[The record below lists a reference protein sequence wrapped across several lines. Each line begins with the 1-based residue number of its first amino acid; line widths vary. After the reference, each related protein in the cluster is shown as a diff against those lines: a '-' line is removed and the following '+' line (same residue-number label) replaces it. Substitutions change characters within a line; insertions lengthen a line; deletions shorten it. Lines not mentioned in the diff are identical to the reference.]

1 MSNQGSENQNN
12 SVADIL
18 ARMKEA
24 GEWDGDL
31 GFAQN
36 DAAQAPVAQTPAP
49 QTPPVQTPPV
59 QTPPVQAQPQPE
71 LPANESETATQQVDV
86 NSYMSQLMNRYT
98 DEEKGETKDQD
109 TQASD
114 QNATDENV
122 DAAAISDE
130 TVRLPADQ
138 IPTPEML
145 ANVCPSKITQLL
157 KENEYLPSQIAPE
170 KGKNI
175 DALRQLAN
183 ESARSAVTQHADK
196 EFHFMKMVRI
206 GMTIGA
212 VVAAVALFLI
222 AKSWTDPIMYA
233 SMGVALIAMFSGT
246 MVFVTR
252 NANDSSDKK
261 DNKENNVD
269 EKAVDANT
277 QQQ

>member
-36 DAAQAPVAQTPAP
+36 DAAQAPVAPTPAA
-49 QTPPVQTPPV
+49 QTPPV

-71 LPANESETATQQVDV
+71 LPATESETATQQVDV

-109 TQASD
+109 TQANDSTGTDDNHEAASD
-114 QNATDENV
+114 
-122 DAAAISDE
+122 SDE
-130 TVRLPADQ
+130 TLRLPADQ

-206 GMTIGA
+206 GMTVAA
-212 VVAAVALFLI
+212 VVAAVALFLV
-222 AKSWTDPIMYA
+222 AKSWTDPMMYA

-261 DNKENNVD
+261 DNQENKVD

>member
-1 MSNQGSENQNN
+1 MSEQGSENQNN

-36 DAAQAPVAQTPAP
+36 DAAQAPIVP
-49 QTPPVQTPPV
+49 TPPVQP
-59 QTPPVQAQPQPE
+59 QPQSEP
-71 LPANESETATQQVDV
+71 PASQSETATEQIDV

-98 DEEKGETKDQD
+98 DEDQGEKKDEKEQVNDQTD
-109 TQASD
+109 TPGNQEVAV
-114 QNATDENV
+114 E
-122 DAAAISDE
+122 SDE
-130 TVRLPADQ
+130 TVRLPAEQ

-145 ANVCPSKITQLL
+145 ANIAPSQITQLL

-196 EFHFMKMVRI
+196 EFHFAKMVRI
-206 GMTIGA
+206 AMTIGA

-222 AKSWTDPIMYA
+222 SKNWSDPMMYA
-233 SMGVALIAMFSGT
+233 SMGIALIAIFSGT

-261 DNKENNVD
+261 DNEENND
-269 EKAVDANT
+269 GEKAVDANM